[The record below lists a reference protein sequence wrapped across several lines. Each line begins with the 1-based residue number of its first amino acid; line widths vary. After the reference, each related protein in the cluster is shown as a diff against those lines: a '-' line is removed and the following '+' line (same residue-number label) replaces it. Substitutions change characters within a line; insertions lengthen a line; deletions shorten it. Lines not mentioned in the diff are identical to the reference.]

1 MPSRTFRYLLGMAGQ
16 ILKYR
21 LHHLLPVEHFSD
33 RRLVWTVKLLK
44 RLLPARKNLPDQ
56 LTEALISRGPVYI
69 KLGQLLSTRPDVLGE
84 TICRSLAKL
93 QDQVDP
99 LPGDEAIAI
108 IEQA

>member
-1 MPSRTFRYLLGMAGQ
+1 MPSHTFRYLFGMAGQ
-16 ILKYR
+16 ILRHR
-21 LHHLLPVEHFSD
+21 LHHLIPVELFSD

-56 LTEALISRGPVYI
+56 LAEALISRGPVYI

-84 TICRSLAKL
+84 TICHSLAKL

-99 LPGDEAIAI
+99 SSR
-108 IEQA
+108 